1 MNSRRIIMMSVM
13 GLGLIAAWAAAKQA
27 PTPPPVIIKN
37 EQGEQTQLYQKSY
50 ALLIGVSDYASWR
63 DLPGVKD
70 DIAAVKAALWQ
81 HGFEVATVENPTG
94 AALRANFESFIKKYA
109 RDFDN
114 RIVIYFAGHGA
125 TLTFADGRAMGYVVP
140 ADAPSPSKDQVG
152 FEDVALDM
160 KTIETYATQ
169 IRSKHALF
177 VFDSC
182 FSGSVFYVTRAGV
195 PPVISYKAS
204 KPVRQLITS
213 GSETENVP
221 DVSIFR
227 EQFVAA
233 LNGEGSDLNGD
244 GYLTGEELGFFLAEK
259 VINYS
264 GDTQHPQYGKLRDPK
279 LDKGDVVFTLPQA
292 AATPTPNAPTPPPTD
307 FSLDDVMP
315 EAWQDYADKM
325 AAAFAQ
331 VRDYDAQPRR
341 AAAAKAAAWQKFV
354 TAFAADNIYD
364 TQDEEMRQYAAQRIA
379 DLQKPTPRP
388 SQEGNTHPTPSQEG
402 NTHPTPSQEGNT
414 HPTPSQEGNTE
425 LPSSEGPGVGSCWEN
440 ETPGATC
447 KEETTGMEFVY
458 APGGCFQMGSNNGD
472 SDEKPVHKVCLK
484 GFWMGKYEVTQA
496 QWENIMGKNPS
507 GFKGAN
513 RPVERVSWNDAQ
525 AFLKKL
531 NASVETHGRASLQFR
546 LPSEAEWEYAA
557 RAGTQTAYAF
567 GDDSNQLGDYA
578 WFYDNSG
585 NKTHPVGQKKPNAF
599 GLYDMHGNVLEWVA
613 DTWHDNYKGAPTD
626 GSAWGSL
633 SDKKAKLLRG
643 GSWDDGTNYCRSAF
657 RSGGGPG
664 CRNNSHGCRVVAVLA
679 RTE

>member
-1 MNSRRIIMMSVM
+1 MNSRRIIMMSVI

-140 ADAPSPSKDQVG
+140 ADAPSPSKDQAG

-160 KTIETYATQ
+160 KTIETYANQ

-244 GYLTGEELGFFLAEK
+244 GYLTGEELGFFLEEK

-264 GDTQHPQYGKLRDPK
+264 GDTQHPQYGKIRDPK

-364 TQDEEMRQYAAQRIA
+364 TQDEEMRQFARERISYWAAA
-379 DLQKPTPRP
+379 DTPTPPPAPPQQGGEEASPRLN
-388 SQEGNTHPTPSQEG
+388 QEGT
-402 NTHPTPSQEGNT
+402 
-414 HPTPSQEGNTE
+414 
-425 LPSSEGPGVGSCWEN
+425 GVVGCWEN
-440 ETPGATC
+440 ETPGAMC

-458 APGGCFQMGSNNGD
+458 VPGGCFQMGSNNGD
-472 SDEKPVHKVCLK
+472 SDEKPAHKVCLE

-496 QWENIMGKNPS
+496 QWETVMGKNPS
-507 GFKGAN
+507 YFKGAD
-513 RPVERVSWNDAQ
+513 RPVEQVSWNDAQ

-531 NASVETHGRASLQFR
+531 NGNPSQSPLNQGGQRGVFR

-557 RAGTQTAYAF
+557 RAGTQTAYSF

-599 GLYDMHGNVLEWVA
+599 GLYDMHGNVWEWCQDWYNESYYA
-613 DTWHDNYKGAPTD
+613 NSPQENPQGPSSGQYR
-626 GSAWGSL
+626 
-633 SDKKAKLLRG
+633 LLRG
-643 GSWDDGTNYCRSAF
+643 GSWNCLTTYCRSAN
-657 RSGGGPG
+657 RYYSPPDLRYDSLGV
-664 CRNNSHGCRVVAVLA
+664 RVLA
-679 RTE
+679 RTH

>member
-1 MNSRRIIMMSVM
+1 MNSRRIIIISLI

-37 EQGEQTQLYQKSY
+37 EQGEQVQLYQKSY

-63 DLPGVKD
+63 DLPGVND
-70 DIAAVKAALWQ
+70 DIAAIKAALWQ

-94 AALRANFESFIKKYA
+94 KALRANFESFIKKYA

-125 TLTFADGRAMGYVVP
+125 TLTFADGRTMGYVVP
-140 ADAPSPSKDQVG
+140 ADAPSPSKDQAG

-160 KTIETYATQ
+160 KTIETYANQ

-182 FSGSVFYVTRAGV
+182 FSGSVFYVTRNGV

-244 GYLTGEELGFFLAEK
+244 GYLTGEELGFFLADK

-264 GDTQHPQYGKLRDPK
+264 GDTQHPQYGKIRDPK

-331 VRDYDAQPRR
+331 VRDYDTQPRR

-364 TQDEEMRQYAAQRIA
+364 TQDEDMRRFARERISYWAAA
-379 DLQKPTPRP
+379 ETPTP
-388 SQEGNTHPTPSQEG
+388 TPPPAPPQQGGEQASPRLNQAG
-402 NTHPTPSQEGNT
+402 T
-414 HPTPSQEGNTE
+414 
-425 LPSSEGPGVGSCWEN
+425 GVVGCWEN

-447 KEETTGMEFVY
+447 AEETTGMEFVY
-458 APGGCFQMGSNNGD
+458 VPGGCFQMGSNDGD
-472 SDEKPVHKVCLK
+472 PDGKPVHEVCLQ

-496 QWENIMGKNPS
+496 QWETIMKNNPS
-507 GFKGAN
+507 YFKGAD
-513 RPVERVSWNDAQ
+513 RPVESISWNNAQ
-525 AFLKKL
+525 EFVSNL
-531 NASVETHGRASLQFR
+531 NVAVETHGRASLQFR

-557 RAGTQTAYAF
+557 RAGTQTAYSF
-567 GDDSNQLGDYA
+567 GNDQNQLGKYA
-578 WFYDNSG
+578 WYAANSG
-585 NKTHPVGQKKPNAF
+585 GETHPVGQKKPNAF
-599 GLYDMHGNVLEWVA
+599 GLYDMHGNVWEWCQ
-613 DTWHDNYKGAPTD
+613 DTYGDYNETPKD
-626 GSAWGSL
+626 GSAYGSL
-633 SDKKAKLLRG
+633 GDKKAKLLRG
-643 GSWDDGTNYCRSAF
+643 GSWDTLPYNVRSAN
-657 RSGGGPG
+657 RNRLAPG
-664 CRNNSHGCRVVAVLA
+664 YQVNSIGLRVVRL
-679 RTE
+679 R

>member
-50 ALLIGVSDYASWR
+50 ALLIGVSDYANWR

-140 ADAPSPSKDQVG
+140 ADAPSPSKDQAG

-160 KTIETYATQ
+160 KTIETYANQ

-244 GYLTGEELGFFLAEK
+244 GYLTGEELGFFLEEK

-264 GDTQHPQYGKLRDPK
+264 GDTQHPQYGKIRDPK

-315 EAWQDYADKM
+315 EAWQGYADKM

-388 SQEGNTHPTPSQEG
+388 SQEGNT
-402 NTHPTPSQEGNT
+402 
-414 HPTPSQEGNTE
+414 E

-447 KEETTGMEFVY
+447 KEDTTGMEFVFV
-458 APGGCFQMGSNNGD
+458 PGGCFQMGSNNGD
-472 SDEKPVHKVCLK
+472 SDEKPAHKVCLE

-496 QWENIMGKNPS
+496 QWENIMGENPS
-507 GFKGAN
+507 HFKGED
-513 RPVERVSWNDAQ
+513 RPVETVSWNDAQ

-531 NASVETHGRASLQFR
+531 NANPSHSPLNQGGQRGVFR
-546 LPSEAEWEYAA
+546 LPSEAEWEYTA

-567 GDDSNQLGDYA
+567 GDDPARLGDYA
-578 WFYDNSG
+578 WFDDNSG

-599 GLYDMHGNVLEWVA
+599 GLYDMHGNVWEWVA
-613 DTWHDNYKGAPTD
+613 DTWHNNYGGAPTD
-626 GSAWGSL
+626 GSVWDSGD
-633 SDKKAKLLRG
+633 SDWRVLRG
-643 GSWDDGTNYCRSAF
+643 GSWYNNAKDLRCAVRDWNGWRYRRNYSRGF
-657 RSGGGPG
+657 RLVCS
-664 CRNNSHGCRVVAVLA
+664 RRV
-679 RTE
+679 